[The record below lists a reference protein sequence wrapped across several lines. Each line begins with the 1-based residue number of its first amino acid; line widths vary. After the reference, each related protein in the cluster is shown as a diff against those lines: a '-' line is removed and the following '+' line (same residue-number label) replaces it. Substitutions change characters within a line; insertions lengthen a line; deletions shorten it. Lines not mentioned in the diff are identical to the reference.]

1 MDVSTAYREIAE
13 AKANGKPIPN
23 KYFKQEDIERQFYEV
38 TGKHG
43 TES

>member
-43 TES
+43 TKG